1 MEIPPLTT
9 PKGKRFKISFR
20 KLPQLDKY
28 YLPSHML
35 EITVLYFG
43 I

>member
-1 MEIPPLTT
+1 MGVPPLTSL
-9 PKGKRFKISFR
+9 KGKRFKISFR

-28 YLPSHML
+28 YLPSNML
-35 EITVLYFG
+35 EIIVLYFE